1 MFTYCPAGC
10 SRRICWGGSVDP
22 FEQCLA
28 RGRLKAIEPDAEL
41 IASELNTALEE
52 FERARTCFVSGNWD
66 ETATQAYF
74 AMYRCAR
81 AALNARGY
89 RDTNLFGLCVGLERV
104 FLVPEGLP
112 LAVVKQLRDAKDIKD
127 AVYCG
132 HRATAQHARSLLQ
145 WSLNF
150 GRMVFARIRL
160 PGFDPASIDVSLPEP
175 PDPARGRPLPGRP
188 RIPEGEE

>member
-1 MFTYCPAGC
+1 MD
-10 SRRICWGGSVDP
+10 S

-41 IASELNTALEE
+41 IASELNTALAEY
-52 FERARTCFVSGNWD
+52 ERARTCYVSGNWD

-112 LAVVKQLRDAKDIKD
+112 LAVIKQLRDAKDIKD
-127 AVYCG
+127 AVYSG

-145 WSLNF
+145 WAQGF
-150 GRMVFARIRL
+150 ARTVFARVRL
-160 PGFDPASIDVSLPEP
+160 PGFDPTSIDISLPEP
-175 PDPARGRPLPGRP
+175 PDPARGRRPPGRSEMS
-188 RIPEGEE
+188 EGEDRPTHRR